1 MSAFVR
7 ICDAL
12 IITSLLQVSGQNTVT
27 CSCIKSSLLSYRCTV
42 GKMKWMLIKIRLS
55 STSVLKLSR
64 KWILLNISV
73 YHRSRLCA
81 CVCPSACVFVW
92 PRLSSLQSF
101 TRSSAPTAILRVWW
115 ASATAASNVIIT
127 SSVRTA
133 SGGGM
138 PVVPIA
144 TSTKWR
150 SIRHG

>member
-1 MSAFVR
+1 MKHTPEDCGCYTVCAYLGWSHYHTQPQCEKKTEHTQRPCCSVVFKHG
-7 ICDAL
+7 AL
-12 IITSLLQVSGQNTVT
+12 PTKNTKY
-27 CSCIKSSLLSYRCTV
+27 C
-42 GKMKWMLIKIRLS
+42 
-55 STSVLKLSR
+55 STSVLKWTKPNPFLTAAC
-64 KWILLNISV
+64 NISGFRV
-73 YHRSRLCA
+73 TSV
-81 CVCPSACVFVW
+81 CVW
-92 PRLSSLQSF
+92 LLLSSLQSF

-138 PVVPIA
+138 LVVPIA

>member
-1 MSAFVR
+1 MKRAPHGHYMHFISTNVCFYF
-7 ICDAL
+7 
-12 IITSLLQVSGQNTVT
+12 IIPSNIHVSRRNTVNT
-27 CSCIKSSLLSYRCTV
+27 YRHRAVCNCLYYAESTKHAPCHHMSLPKKKKNSIFSAALLSHMLVCSCV
-42 GKMKWMLIKIRLS
+42 
-55 STSVLKLSR
+55 
-64 KWILLNISV
+64 
-73 YHRSRLCA
+73 
-81 CVCPSACVFVW
+81 CVCLSDS
-92 PRLSSLQSF
+92 SSLQCF

-150 SIRHG
+150 STRHG